1 MTSITSSPGADAT
14 VNDGLPSP
22 LPVTGVPKGV
32 VWSTLKKVV
41 APAVQLA
48 AADRVTT
55 MLAVPDAGAL
65 RYHISA
71 RVLVETSN
79 PRRVKEVPP

>member
-1 MTSITSSPGADAT
+1 M
-14 VNDGLPSP
+14 P
-22 LPVTGVPKGV
+22 LPVTGVRKEV
-32 VWSTLKKVV
+32 VWSTLKNVV

-55 MLAVPDAGAL
+55 MSAVPDAGAL

-71 RVLVETSN
+71 RVMVPATN
-79 PRRVKEVPP
+79 PSRVNAVPP